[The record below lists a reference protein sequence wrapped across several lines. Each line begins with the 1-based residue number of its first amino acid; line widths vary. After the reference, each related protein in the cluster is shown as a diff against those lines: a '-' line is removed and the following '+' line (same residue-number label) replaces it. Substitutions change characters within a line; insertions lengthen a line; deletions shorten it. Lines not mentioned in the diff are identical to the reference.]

1 MAEQTP
7 DLIKARPVPRP
18 RRGGGARA
26 RARPGARPCARPP
39 AGGLAGRQ
47 TSVVIALDT
56 EGWDPAVFKIVDV
69 TAGRQVVRTRA
80 AYRTALGEPTPGLHE
95 GDTLTLTA
103 RLPITL
109 PLREIRVDG
118 RPAGASSVAA
128 ITDTDTDTDI
138 DTDTE
143 GSGWAVLRGLS
154 RVVAAADLAA
164 PEVTVTV
171 TAVGADDRT
180 ASVSLGVPIRPGA
193 DER

>member
-1 MAEQTP
+1 MEALHGP
-7 DLIKARPVPRP
+7 LLVLHGLLRWGVLALAVAALL
-18 RRGGGARA
+18 RGLGGARA
-26 RARPGARPCARPP
+26 GRAWGAGDTKLVR
-39 AGGLAGRQ
+39 GF
-47 TSVVIALDT
+47 VIALDT

-118 RPAGASSVAA
+118 RPAEASSVAA
-128 ITDTDTDTDI
+128 IT

-143 GSGWAVLRGLS
+143 GSGWAVLRGLR
-154 RVVAAADLAA
+154 RVVAATDLAA

>member
-1 MAEQTP
+1 MTE
-7 DLIKARPVPRP
+7 
-18 RRGGGARA
+18 
-26 RARPGARPCARPP
+26 P
-39 AGGLAGRQ
+39 AL
-47 TSVVIALDT
+47 VIALDT

-118 RPAGASSVAA
+118 RPAEASSVAA
-128 ITDTDTDTDI
+128 IT

-143 GSGWAVLRGLS
+143 GSGWAVLRGLR
-154 RVVAAADLAA
+154 RVVAATDLAA

-171 TAVGADDRT
+171 TAGGADDRT